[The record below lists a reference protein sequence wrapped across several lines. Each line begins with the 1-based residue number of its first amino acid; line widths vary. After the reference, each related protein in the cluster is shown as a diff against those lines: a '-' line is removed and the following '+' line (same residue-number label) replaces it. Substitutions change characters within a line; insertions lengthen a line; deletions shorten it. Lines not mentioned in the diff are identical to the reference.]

1 MKDKKLL
8 FYKLIL
14 ILVIL
19 ILLFLIYTLLFNQKS
34 LKHSRASE
42 LYKKGQFE
50 KAAKIWEKELD
61 SKDKDYLPESSLGKA
76 LYQQG
81 KYEESIKKLQD
92 ALKENDKDPG
102 LHYDLGNAYF
112 RNNQID
118 NALQAYLNAMLLDPD
133 DENAKANYELALKKK
148 NAITLQAGIGENNKD
163 QNQQNP
169 PDQSLREEMENRLN
183 ALDQK
188 EARDRMAKNP
198 PPYKGKGEKWW

>member
-8 FYKLIL
+8 FYNL
-14 ILVIL
+14 ILVMVSI

-42 LYKKGQFE
+42 LYKKGHFE
-50 KAAKIWEKELD
+50 QAAKIWEKELD
-61 SKDKDYLPESSLGKA
+61 SKDKDYIPESSLSKA
-76 LYQQG
+76 LYKQG

-92 ALKENDKDPG
+92 ALKENDRTPE

-118 NALQAYLNAMLLDPD
+118 NALQEYLNAMLLDPD

-148 NAITLQAGIGENNKD
+148 NSFQLQAGIGENNKE
-163 QNQQNP
+163 QNEQNP
-169 PDQSLREEMENRLN
+169 PEQSSREEIENRLN

-188 EARDRMAKNP
+188 EARDRMAKSP